1 MTENTN
7 TENTNTKNTT
17 VESAVDKQHDMDTA
31 EMINLM
37 SKSVVSMGDVL
48 EGINTNV
55 NGVGH
60 QAVEL
65 HKESQSVMDALTVQD
80 EDLKDIKQSQEHVQQ
95 VNEKLVKSVDQT
107 NDAFKNSD
115 QVLNKINNTLKDN
128 EQNNAKRHDEIVNL
142 FNTLQESN
150 DHGVNHLLNQI
161 ADLDETVKKTD
172 TAKQIGDLT
181 KNMTDV
187 NGLIDHLA
195 GIAKNN
201 DQKLEKRFN
210 DVIARLDETTTKL
223 DQVANH
229 ANNLNSSFDQING
242 QLDAVTM
249 QLSAIGKSAN
259 VDFTK
264 SNKSSQT
271 ALKTQVA
278 DAVQNDQKMSNKQ
291 DNEANQDK

>member
-1 MTENTN
+1 M

-48 EGINTNV
+48 DGINTNV

-107 NDAFKNSD
+107 NDAFKNND
-115 QVLNKINNTLKDN
+115 QVLNKINDTLKDN
-128 EQNNAKRHDEIVNL
+128 EQNTTKRHDEIVNL

-150 DHGVNHLLNQI
+150 DHGVNHLLKQI
-161 ADLDETVKKTD
+161 AALDENVKKTD
-172 TAKQIGDLT
+172 TAKQIGELT

-201 DQKLEKRFN
+201 DQKIEKRFN

-223 DQVANH
+223 DQVSNH

-242 QLDAVTM
+242 QLDTVTM
-249 QLSAIGKSAN
+249 QLSAIGKSAH
-259 VDFTK
+259 VDFAK

-278 DAVQNDQKMSNKQ
+278 DAVHNDQKLSNKQ
-291 DNEANQDK
+291 GNEAKQNKQGK

>member
-1 MTENTN
+1 M

-48 EGINTNV
+48 NGINTNV

-107 NDAFKNSD
+107 NDAFKNND
-115 QVLNKINNTLKDN
+115 QVLNKINDTLKDN
-128 EQNNAKRHDEIVNL
+128 EQNHAKRHDEIVNL
-142 FNTLQESN
+142 FKTLQESN

-161 ADLDETVKKTD
+161 AKLDENVKKTD

-229 ANNLNSSFDQING
+229 ANNLNTSFDQING
-242 QLDAVTM
+242 QLDTVTM
-249 QLSAIGKSAN
+249 QLSAIGKSAH

-291 DNEANQDK
+291 DKQDKQGK

>member
-1 MTENTN
+1 M

-48 EGINTNV
+48 DGINTNV

-107 NDAFKNSD
+107 NDAFKNND

-128 EQNNAKRHDEIVNL
+128 EQNDSKRHDEIVNL
-142 FNTLQESN
+142 FKTLQESN
-150 DHGVNHLLNQI
+150 DHGVNHLLKQI
-161 ADLDETVKKTD
+161 AALDENVKKTD

-201 DQKLEKRFN
+201 DQKIEKRFN

-229 ANNLNSSFDQING
+229 ANNLNTSFDQING
-242 QLDAVTM
+242 QLDTVTM
-249 QLSAIGKSAN
+249 QLSAIGKSAH

-291 DNEANQDK
+291 DKQGK

>member
-1 MTENTN
+1 M

-48 EGINTNV
+48 DGINTNV

-107 NDAFKNSD
+107 NDAFKNND
-115 QVLNKINNTLKDN
+115 QVLNRINNTLKDN
-128 EQNNAKRHDEIVNL
+128 EQNNVKRHDAIVNL

-150 DHGVNHLLNQI
+150 DHGVNHLLKQI

-172 TAKQIGDLT
+172 TAKQIGALT

-242 QLDAVTM
+242 QLDTVTM
-249 QLSAIGKSAN
+249 QLSAIGKSAH

-291 DNEANQDK
+291 DKQGK

>member
-1 MTENTN
+1 MTENK
-7 TENTNTKNTT
+7 NTKNTT

-48 EGINTNV
+48 NGINTNV

-107 NDAFKNSD
+107 NNAFKNND
-115 QVLNKINNTLKDN
+115 QVLNKINDTLKDN
-128 EQNNAKRHDEIVNL
+128 EQGNAKRHDEIVNL
-142 FNTLQESN
+142 FKTLQESN
-150 DHGVNHLLNQI
+150 DHGVNHLLKQI
-161 ADLDETVKKTD
+161 AALDENVKKTD
-172 TAKQIGDLT
+172 TAKQISELT

-210 DVIARLDETTTKL
+210 DVIARLDDTTTKL

-242 QLDAVTM
+242 QLDTVTM
-249 QLSAIGKSAN
+249 QLSAIGKSAH

-264 SNKSSQT
+264 SNKSNQT

-291 DNEANQDK
+291 DKQGKQGK

>member
-1 MTENTN
+1 M

-48 EGINTNV
+48 DGINTNV

-107 NDAFKNSD
+107 NDAFKNND

-128 EQNNAKRHDEIVNL
+128 EQNNSKRHDEIVNL
-142 FNTLQESN
+142 FKTLQESN
-150 DHGVNHLLNQI
+150 DHGVNHLLSQI
-161 ADLDETVKKTD
+161 AALDENVKKTD
-172 TAKQIGDLT
+172 TAKQIGELT

-229 ANNLNSSFDQING
+229 ANNLNTSFDQING
-242 QLDAVTM
+242 QLDTVTM
-249 QLSAIGKSAN
+249 QLSAIGKSAH

-291 DNEANQDK
+291 DKQGK

>member
-1 MTENTN
+1 M

-48 EGINTNV
+48 DGINTNV

-107 NDAFKNSD
+107 NDAFKNND

-142 FNTLQESN
+142 FKTLQESN
-150 DHGVNHLLNQI
+150 DHGVNHLLDQI
-161 ADLDETVKKTD
+161 ADLDENVKKTD

-242 QLDAVTM
+242 QLDTVTM

>member
-1 MTENTN
+1 M

-48 EGINTNV
+48 DGINTNV

-107 NDAFKNSD
+107 NNAFKNND

-128 EQNNAKRHDEIVNL
+128 EQNDSKRHDEIVNL
-142 FNTLQESN
+142 FKTLQESN

-161 ADLDETVKKTD
+161 AKLDENVKKTD

-201 DQKLEKRFN
+201 DQKIEKRFN

-229 ANNLNSSFDQING
+229 ANNLNTSFDQING
-242 QLDAVTM
+242 QLDTVTM
-249 QLSAIGKSAN
+249 QLSAIGKSAH

-291 DNEANQDK
+291 DKQSK

>member
-1 MTENTN
+1 M

-48 EGINTNV
+48 DGINTNV

-107 NDAFKNSD
+107 NDAFKNND

-128 EQNNAKRHDEIVNL
+128 EQNNAKRHDAIVNL
-142 FNTLQESN
+142 FKTLQESN
-150 DHGVNHLLNQI
+150 DHGVNHLLKQI
-161 ADLDETVKKTD
+161 ADLDENVKKTD

-242 QLDAVTM
+242 QLDTVTM
-249 QLSAIGKSAN
+249 QLSAIGKSAH

-291 DNEANQDK
+291 DKQGK